1 MVRITAVCSE
11 HPGVLE
17 PSHGFGVLIN
27 DAVLF
32 DSCSRSA
39 ALQFAARL
47 KAKPS
52 IGVVGVADNEHHSG
66 GFGLYK
72 IPVVNPP
79 LDVELVV
86 RGVRYKVFKERG
98 ENILYVDG
106 VVVSPCGLFS
116 VPYHKLSQRG
126 VKARCFV
133 GGLGGTS
140 YSPYLLHRVA
150 AELRLLGVRCVVAMH
165 TAPQLAKELEKKF
178 NVYRLGAGASLEV

>member
-1 MVRITAVCSE
+1 
-11 HPGVLE
+11 
-17 PSHGFGVLIN
+17 
-27 DAVLF
+27 
-32 DSCSRSA
+32 
-39 ALQFAARL
+39 
-47 KAKPS
+47 
-52 IGVVGVADNEHHSG
+52 
-66 GFGLYK
+66 
-72 IPVVNPP
+72 
-79 LDVELVV
+79 
-86 RGVRYKVFKERG
+86 
-98 ENILYVDG
+98 